1 MKKMVLI
8 SAGMLIATLLSA
20 QTVPAAGKGFLDD
33 PINHSLF
40 PLYAISLLVFIVLLL
55 VLISA
60 IVFLRVLN
68 IMVKKA
74 SEEKAAMLGIPYI
87 PQQNWWEKF
96 WLSINALVPVAEEK
110 AIELDHNYDGIRE
123 LDNHLP
129 PWWKWLFVATIVW
142 AGVYLL
148 VYHVSESLPLSGQE
162 YENELA
168 LADEQARILK
178 ASQPVTVIDENTLI
192 FINDADIIAKGKKVF
207 VNSNCISCHRNDGGG
222 NMVGPNLTDTYW
234 LNGGEIKHIF
244 SMIKNG
250 KVEKGMPAWGKVMS
264 QQDVRDVAFYVM
276 SLQGTNPKDAKAPQ
290 GELFTPKQDSSSIGS
305 TNVQAMLVD
314 KK

>member
-1 MKKMVLI
+1 MKKMIVI
-8 SAGMLIATLLSA
+8 SVGLLIATSLSA
-20 QTVPAAGKGFLDD
+20 QTVPTDGKGFLDA
-33 PINHSLF
+33 PINHPLLS
-40 PLYAISLLVFIVLLL
+40 LYALSLLVFIVIIM

-60 IVFLRVLN
+60 IAFLRVLN
-68 IMVKKA
+68 TMVKKA
-74 SEEKAAMLGIPYI
+74 AEEKAAMLGIPYV
-87 PQQNWWEKF
+87 PQQSGWEKF
-96 WLSINALVPVAEEK
+96 WLNINALVPVADEK

-129 PWWKWLFVATIVW
+129 PWWKWLFVATIIW

-168 LADEQARILK
+168 LAEEQTRIFK
-178 ASQPVTVIDENTLI
+178 ASQPMAVIDENTLI
-192 FINDADIIAKGKKVF
+192 FIYDEDIIAKGKKVF

-222 NMVGPNLTDTYW
+222 NMVGPNLTDAYW

-250 KVEKGMPAWGKVMS
+250 KVDKGMPAWGKVMS

-276 SLQGTNPKDAKAPQ
+276 SLQGTNPKDAKMPQ
-290 GELFTPKQDSSSIGS
+290 GELFSPKQDSSSTDS

-314 KK
+314 NK